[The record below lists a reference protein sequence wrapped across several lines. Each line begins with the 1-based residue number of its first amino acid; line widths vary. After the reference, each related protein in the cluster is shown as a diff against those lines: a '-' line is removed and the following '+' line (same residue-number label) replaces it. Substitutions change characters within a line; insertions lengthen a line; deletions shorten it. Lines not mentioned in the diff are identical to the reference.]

1 MISLSKKSHFGP
13 RYEGDHSTKKW
24 NLLTNQ
30 KFKGPSSNIKMEE
43 KVSGKCRLKSRLV
56 SSPPSID
63 NNNENHFVI
72 FTGAT
77 FALVTHV

>member
-43 KVSGKCRLKSRLV
+43 KGLRKMQIKVKVGIK
-56 SSPPSID
+56 PPI
-63 NNNENHFVI
+63 NR
-72 FTGAT
+72 
-77 FALVTHV
+77 